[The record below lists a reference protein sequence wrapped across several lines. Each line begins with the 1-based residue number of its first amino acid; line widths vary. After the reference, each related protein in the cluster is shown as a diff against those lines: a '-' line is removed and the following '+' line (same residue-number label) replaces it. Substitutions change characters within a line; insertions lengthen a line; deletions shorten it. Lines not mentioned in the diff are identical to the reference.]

1 MNPAVLTS
9 RASRPRPEKQS
20 MGAIEVGGDNYDQSP
35 LSNAASFL
43 KNEFS
48 QSFDDIAKIQS
59 QEVNAIKGMN
69 MGNHAPTS
77 SVMNI
82 QEQASPGVVTVPGQA
97 SAPGLTSA
105 PAVAPSAIPV
115 EEQGQPPQVVSLPA
129 QRQTLAT
136 YLGAP
141 PSVAAAGQALQPP
154 FSAPQ
159 APVEIAPG
167 FVRGNLEPQAVQTS
181 DPELQATGPS
191 VQAVEPAAIQTSEQ
205 TVSKKSPFTVMTP
218 EQLSPGLQPQF
229 AIPNLQL
236 PFLPPAELPS
246 QAAFVPQADIPQGLA
261 YARPFLNPI
270 PQSESDDSDRP
281 SVNIQVQTSKSK
293 IPKISSKKKGTAD
306 HKKKPY

>member
-9 RASRPRPEKQS
+9 RAFRPRPEKQS

-35 LSNAASFL
+35 LSNAASLL

-141 PSVAAAGQALQPP
+141 PSVAAAGQA
-154 FSAPQ
+154 
-159 APVEIAPG
+159 PVEIAPG

-181 DPELQATGPS
+181 DPGLQATGPS
-191 VQAVEPAAIQTSEQ
+191 AQAGEPAAIQTSEQ